1 MDQLDSAETQRL
13 LDRARAGK
21 PRAIDH
27 LLEHH
32 RPYLRRL
39 IEMRLDPRI
48 RARLD
53 PSDVVQDAQLEAVRR
68 MSTYLESPPM
78 AFRLWLRQL
87 AFDLSTWKQLWHDGL
102 GVMKKQLW
110 MPLDKVLPSTYAP
123 AHNALGTAYCL
134 DPSAFALFRSAAA

>member
-1 MDQLDSAETQRL
+1 MNRRRRFSPQTQSHWGGVGEGDCR
-13 LDRARAGK
+13 RA
-21 PRAIDH
+21 
-27 LLEHH
+27 
-32 RPYLRRL
+32 
-39 IEMRLDPRI
+39 
-48 RARLD
+48 
-53 PSDVVQDAQLEAVRR
+53 
-68 MSTYLESPPM
+68 
-78 AFRLWLRQL
+78 L